1 MDRSTNSADFR
12 TQNNRRMRIYIY
24 GAGMRGREFLTVIKN
39 CYAGD
44 ISVEGFIDRA
54 AAGLIEGYPVY
65 RLSELQD
72 KSAGIV
78 IAAGYLHMVKEIH
91 HTLQMAGFHNVWWF
105 YGQQHRKAYRDLF
118 SEQCVSCQEWG
129 EDTLVHV
136 EMHAMDGCNLNC
148 VGCTHFSPIFGKTVP
163 DTQSRLDDVKRLREK
178 IPHIARFQIL
188 GGEPFLNPELCSYF
202 EIKNIYPHTQLGI
215 VTNGLPLLKAPG
227 AVLERLRD
235 ENIYIMISKYAP
247 TSKYMDQIQQILD
260 RYDIIYTIRENREK
274 FNIPLSFEKGEKH
287 CISNGCIN
295 IWNGKIARCPTLM
308 YITEFNKYFNTSF
321 PEEGILSLEQ
331 SVSGKELVNFLE
343 KDVPLCSHCGR
354 HEVDWDVCG
363 ENVTI
368 DKFVNMSQR
377 TT

>member
-118 SEQCVSCQEWG
+118 SEQCVNCQEWG

-188 GGEPFLNPELCSYF
+188 GGEPFLTPE
-202 EIKNIYPHTQLGI
+202 
-215 VTNGLPLLKAPG
+215 
-227 AVLERLRD
+227 
-235 ENIYIMISKYAP
+235 
-247 TSKYMDQIQQILD
+247 
-260 RYDIIYTIRENREK
+260 
-274 FNIPLSFEKGEKH
+274 
-287 CISNGCIN
+287 
-295 IWNGKIARCPTLM
+295 
-308 YITEFNKYFNTSF
+308 
-321 PEEGILSLEQ
+321 
-331 SVSGKELVNFLE
+331 
-343 KDVPLCSHCGR
+343 
-354 HEVDWDVCG
+354 
-363 ENVTI
+363 
-368 DKFVNMSQR
+368 
-377 TT
+377 